1 VRAPKKKALTWY
13 DGQREITTMNITF
26 GRAPKVAT
34 LAAFLGL
41 SFMVTVP
48 AIADTPL
55 APSVP
60 YHTALEDALGGERAA
75 FSAFAETDNFARA
88 AGIAPIN
95 IKQGGPSANE
105 HAAREAI
112 DAQLGEDLSAAKQ
125 ADRALNSMQAEHL
138 IANLNGTLD
147 PAAVSRVKVGNRSE
161 GWRCLTEALY
171 FEARGEA
178 LSGQIAVAEVILNR
192 VDSKRYPNS
201 VCGVVKQG
209 QKRRNGCQFSYN
221 CDGRPNT
228 IGNQKVYNKLGKIAW
243 VMMQGKP
250 RVLTGQALFYHSTA
264 VKPRWSRK
272 MVRTARIGEHIF
284 YRPKVKL
291 SKR

>member
-1 VRAPKKKALTWY
+1 MK
-13 DGQREITTMNITF
+13 ITLE
-26 GRAPKVAT
+26 RAPKVAT
-34 LAAFLGL
+34 FVATLGL
-41 SFMVTVP
+41 GLISTDR
-48 AIADTPL
+48 ALADTPV

-60 YHTALEDALGGERAA
+60 YHVALEDALGGERAA
-75 FSAFAETDNFARA
+75 FTAFAVTDNFARA
-88 AGIAPIN
+88 AGLAPID
-95 IKQGGPSANE
+95 IKQSGPSANE

-125 ADRALNSMQAEHL
+125 ADSALIAMQSEHL

-147 PAAVSRVKVGNRSE
+147 PAAVSRVKIGKPTE

-228 IGNQKVYNKLGKIAW
+228 IGNRKVYNKLGKIAW

-291 SKR
+291 SRR